1 MAGRLAGKVAIVTG
15 AAPQGPGIGN
25 GSATAIL
32 FAREGATVVLVNR
45 SLSHAQTLQRTIE
58 QEGGTCAVYAA
69 DVSKAADV
77 QPLVET
83 VVQQYGKLD
92 ILLNNVGIFVPGTVE
107 TVTEETW
114 DTAMQVN
121 VKGTM
126 LCCKYSIPHMKAQ
139 GGGAIINVSTI
150 AAVVGMQGYG
160 GFAAYAASKAGLH
173 GLTRAMAADYAA
185 DGIRV
190 NGIIVGMVW
199 TARLAARA
207 GDDVR
212 EQLRLS
218 VPLKTEG
225 TGWDVGWAAVYLA
238 SEEARWVTGA
248 FLPVDGG
255 QLAITKM

>member
-1 MAGRLAGKVAIVTG
+1 M
-15 AAPQGPGIGN
+15 
-25 GSATAIL
+25 
-32 FAREGATVVLVNR
+32 
-45 SLSHAQTLQRTIE
+45 
-58 QEGGTCAVYAA
+58 
-69 DVSKAADV
+69 
-77 QPLVET
+77 
-83 VVQQYGKLD
+83 
-92 ILLNNVGIFVPGTVE
+92 E

-114 DTAMQVN
+114 DTAMQGN

-126 LCCKYSIPHMKAQ
+126 LCGKYSIPPMKAQ
-139 GGGAIINVSTI
+139 GGGAIINISTI

-173 GLTRAMAADYAA
+173 GLTRSMAADYAA

-190 NGIIVGMVW
+190 NGIIVGTVW
-199 TARLAARA
+199 TARLAARV

-212 EQLRLS
+212 EQLRQS
-218 VPLKTEG
+218 VPLQTEG
-225 TGWDVGWAAVYLA
+225 TGWEVGWAAVYLA

>member
-1 MAGRLAGKVAIVTG
+1 MAGRLAGKVAMVTC
-15 AAPQGPGIGN
+15 AAPQSPGIGN

-32 FAREGATVVLVNR
+32 FAREGATVILVNR
-45 SLSHAQTLQRTIE
+45 SLRHAQILQRTIE
-58 QEGGTCAVYAA
+58 QEGGTCAVSAA
-69 DVSKAADV
+69 DVSQAADV
-77 QPLVET
+77 QRLVET

-92 ILLNNVGIFVPGTVE
+92 ILVNNVGIFVPGTLE
-107 TVTEETW
+107 TITEETW
-114 DTAMQVN
+114 DSAMQVN

-126 LCCKYSIPHMKAQ
+126 LCCKYSIPHMKAR
-139 GGGAIINVSTI
+139 GGGAIINISTI

-160 GFAAYAASKAGLH
+160 GMAAYAASKAGLH

-190 NGIIVGMVW
+190 NGIIVG
-199 TARLAARA
+199 
-207 GDDVR
+207 
-212 EQLRLS
+212 
-218 VPLKTEG
+218 

-255 QLAITKM
+255 QLAVTKM